1 MTYAPATR
9 HFGTKQPT
17 KAALRQ
23 ALASILIMRADLSSI
38 DPASL
43 CRSYGVKPDEL
54 ESLVVAEHERRASGA
69 AA

>member
-23 ALASILIMRADLSSI
+23 ALASILIMRADLAGI
-38 DPASL
+38 DRPGL
-43 CRSYGVKPDEL
+43 CRSYRVHAGEL
-54 ESLVVAEHERRASGA
+54 DALIDAEHARREREG
-69 AA
+69 